1 MKKFLKEFKTFAL
14 KGNVMN
20 LAVGVIIGVAFQGV
34 VTSLTDNIL
43 SPLIGLFTRQ
53 NFDDKALEF
62 LGVTLRC
69 GAFLTSVINFLIMA
83 LVVFLLVRAMNRLIP
98 EKKPEPELPKPKCP
112 YCLTEVK
119 VGATRCPACTSQLE
133 GTVQS

>member
-20 LAVGVIIGVAFQGV
+20 LAVGVIIGGAFQGV

-62 LGVTLRC
+62 LGVTLRY

>member
-20 LAVGVIIGVAFQGV
+20 LAVGVIIGGAFQGV

-62 LGVTLRC
+62 LGVTLRY

-98 EKKPEPELPKPKCP
+98 ERKPEPEPPKPKCP